1 MFNAVEYK
9 KLGSGWGLGSQVLA
23 TNCLIPPNHFYK
35 PANPTIL
42 PCVIQHSVTLL
53 FIIHTLAATRHLL
66 FHQHHQL
73 LPLTCQIS
81 TSHHQV
87 LHILHFSTFP
97 LLNKLLSLLT
107 PAICPFRPPNLS
119 VPLLNFA
126 RVHLL
131 HLHFTSTH
139 HAFIRSAINAL
150 PSLSL
155 YAGPCPLYF

>member
-87 LHILHFSTFP
+87 LHILTFSTHFLIFLP
-97 LLNKLLSLLT
+97 TLSSLLIPRHVPVAT
-107 PAICPFRPPNLS
+107 SNPAVPP
-119 VPLLNFA
+119 LNFA
-126 RVHLL
+126 RIPLLLL
-131 HLHFTSTH
+131 HFHFDT
-139 HAFIRSAINAL
+139 
-150 PSLSL
+150 
-155 YAGPCPLYF
+155 PCFTFL